1 MQLVNGSNYIAFLE
15 YGVHNCRLAAPTIFV
30 VMYKYQ
36 TPFLMIES
44 EKTVTISSE
53 DI

>member
-1 MQLVNGSNYIAFLE
+1 MQLVNDSNCIAFLE
-15 YGVHNCRLAAPTIFV
+15 YGGHNCRLAAPIIFV

-36 TPFLMIES
+36 TPFLIIEN